1 MPTFRFK
8 LDPVLEQRRRQEED
22 EQRHVAEVERERV
35 ALEERIRAYARAIQQ
50 EREDLREQLST
61 GGDLRAARLQ
71 ANASLDLT
79 NKANRAVLEL
89 AGVHK
94 RLDAARL
101 RLLEAMTRRK
111 GLEVLRERAEQRFR
125 DDLKRRESAELDE
138 LVVMRHG
145 RGEGAERETA
155 S

>member
-1 MPTFRFK
+1 MRRFRFK
-8 LDPVLEQRRRQEED
+8 LEPVLEQRRRVEEE
-22 EQRHVAEVERERV
+22 EQRAVAEVERERL
-35 ALEERIRAYARAIQQ
+35 ALEERIRAYARAITQ
-50 EREDLREQLST
+50 EREDLRRQLML

-111 GLEVLRERAEQRFR
+111 AMEVLRDRAEQDWRQE
-125 DDLKRRESAELDE
+125 LKRREAAELDE
-138 LVVMRHG
+138 MMVMRHG
-145 RGEGAERETA
+145 RTEPADLE
-155 S
+155 SKS

>member
-1 MPTFRFK
+1 MAKFRFK
-8 LDPVLEQRRRQEED
+8 LDPVLEQRRRAEED
-22 EQRHVAEVERERV
+22 EQRAVAQIERERI
-35 ALEERIRAYARAIQQ
+35 ALEERIRAYARAIEQ
-50 EREDLREQLST
+50 EREDLRAQLSR
-61 GGDLRAARLQ
+61 GGDLSAARLQ

-101 RLLEAMTRRK
+101 RLLEAVTRRK
-111 GLEVLRERAEQRFR
+111 ALEVLRYKAEQRHR
-125 DDLKRRESAELDE
+125 AEENRRESATLDE
-138 LVVMRHG
+138 LAVMRHG
-145 RGEGAERETA
+145 RREFGIAENQ

>member
-1 MPTFRFK
+1 MPKFRFK
-8 LDPVLEQRRRQEED
+8 LDPVLEQRRRQEEN

-35 ALEERIRAYARAIQQ
+35 ALEERIRAYARAIEQ
-50 EREDLREQLST
+50 ERADLREQLT
-61 GGDLRAARLQ
+61 VGGDLRAARLQ

-101 RLLEAMTRRK
+101 RLLEAMTKRK
-111 GLEVLRERAEQRFR
+111 GLEVLRERAEQQFR
-125 DDLKRRESAELDE
+125 DEMKRREAAELDE

-145 RGEGAERETA
+145 RAEGVERETA
-155 S
+155 